1 MMDREYNE
9 FMQENKL
16 IYQAAFIIALTK
28 QQYDTVKL
36 NQLYIYDTD
45 IGDIL
50 EIQDVLLSYSEGIE
64 KFDSIWVDQKTNE
77 IENLKR
83 KITSETKNMMQKI
96 NIISL
101 TKAALEDLQY
111 ISGERS
117 MPNIRNIKRINAIK
131 MLENKESVDKIKE
144 YLK

>member
-28 QQYDTVKL
+28 QQYDAVKL

-64 KFDSIWVDQKTNE
+64 KFDNIWVDQKANE

-83 KITSETKNMMQKI
+83 KITSETKNMMQKM